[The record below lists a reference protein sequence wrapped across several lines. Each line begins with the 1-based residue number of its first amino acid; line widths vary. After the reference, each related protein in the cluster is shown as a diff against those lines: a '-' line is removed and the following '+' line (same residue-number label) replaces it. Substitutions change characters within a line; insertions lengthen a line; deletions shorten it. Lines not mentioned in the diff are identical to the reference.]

1 MLPKIFGL
9 ACSNWCQVLKD
20 ASASSRG
27 EAVLKFI
34 KIVWPAISKLR
45 IQGQGPLK
53 HLCRQGLLFV
63 GLSYLMGK
71 HGIDRFQLFTC
82 Q

>member
-34 KIVWPAISKLR
+34 KIVWSAISKPTNLR
-45 IQGQGPLK
+45 PGPFKASLPPGPA
-53 HLCRQGLLFV
+53 LRWAVLLD
-63 GLSYLMGK
+63 G
-71 HGIDRFQLFTC
+71 
-82 Q
+82 